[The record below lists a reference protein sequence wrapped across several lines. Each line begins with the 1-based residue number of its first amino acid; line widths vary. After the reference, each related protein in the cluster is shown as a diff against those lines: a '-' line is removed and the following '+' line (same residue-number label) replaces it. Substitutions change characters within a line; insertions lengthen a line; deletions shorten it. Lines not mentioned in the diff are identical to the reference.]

1 MCSCV
6 FRFFV
11 VPLHPKLLDK
21 RLKET
26 EIMEATMK
34 TLQITLPS
42 ADAAFLRRHSRN
54 MGWQITT
61 IRTPR
66 VQKPKVEMTEEEF
79 RAKLAH
85 SSAQAAAGH
94 YVEKLP
100 NETMAQFLERVCM

>member
-1 MCSCV
+1 LQRKINLITS
-6 FRFFV
+6 
-11 VPLHPKLLDK
+11 
-21 RLKET
+21 KEAK
-26 EIMEATMK
+26 IMEATMK

-54 MGWQITT
+54 MGWKITT

-66 VQKPKVEMTEEEF
+66 VQEPKVEMTEEEF

-85 SSAQAAAGH
+85 SSAQAASGH

-100 NETMAQFLERVCM
+100 NETMAQFLERVCI